1 MILAKTGA
9 VLFILWG
16 LIHILGGSLILASVT
31 GNPDAGYA
39 FYDEAATGYS
49 ALAGSVLGYL
59 AFSFAWIG
67 AVVAWIGLRYNWRNS
82 SLGLA
87 LNFALVGLTDFGLVV
102 FLVLPGFLSW
112 LEASP
117 GLVLF
122 AGAAICAVIAYTTA
136 TETLPEVQT

>member
-1 MILAKTGA
+1 MTFAKTGA

-16 LIHILGGSLILASVT
+16 VIHIVGGSLILTAVT

-49 ALAGSVLGYL
+49 TLAGGVLGYL

-67 AVVAWIGLRYNWRNS
+67 AVVAWVGLAYNWRNS
-82 SLGLA
+82 TRGLA
-87 LNFALVGLTDFGLVV
+87 LNLALVGLTDLGLVV

-112 LEASP
+112 TEASP

-122 AGAAICAVIAYTTA
+122 AGAAICSGIGCQTNLRA
-136 TETLPEVQT
+136 LPD